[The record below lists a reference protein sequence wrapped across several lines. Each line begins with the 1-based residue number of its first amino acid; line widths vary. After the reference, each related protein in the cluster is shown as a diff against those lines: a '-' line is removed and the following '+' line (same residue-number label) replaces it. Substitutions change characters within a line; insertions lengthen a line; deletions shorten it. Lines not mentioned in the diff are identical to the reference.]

1 MNDGGTRA
9 VKPVPPLEQTGRER
23 GGIQSIER
31 GFAILEA
38 IAGARDGIS
47 LAELSKHLGLH
58 TSTAFH
64 LVQTLVALGYARQDR
79 ETRRY
84 RIGRP
89 LFTLAAAA
97 LDEVEMVRIV
107 TPILEQL
114 SAETGESGHFG
125 AWSGGT
131 VVVLA
136 RTPGTGA
143 FQMAS
148 NLGLVRPA
156 YCTALGKV
164 LLAHLS
170 ARELDRYFAA
180 AELRAL
186 SGRTITDPDRLR
198 GELAQVRRTGLA
210 YDDGEF
216 DAEVRCVAAPVRDF
230 TGRVSGAI
238 GVSGPVWRLS
248 VPALQAMT
256 AQVAHAAGEMSRSLG
271 NQTGG

>member
-1 MNDGGTRA
+1 MEESEARED
-9 VKPVPPLEQTGRER
+9 GRER

-31 GFAILEA
+31 ACAILEA
-38 IAGARDGIS
+38 IAAARDGIT
-47 LAELSKHLGLH
+47 LAELSKRLGLH

-64 LVQTLVALGYARQDR
+64 LVQTLVALGYVRQVRD
-79 ETRRY
+79 TKRY

-97 LDEVEMVRIV
+97 LDEVEMVSLA

-114 SAETGESGHFG
+114 SAGTGESGHFG
-125 AWSGGT
+125 VWSGGS
-131 VVVLA
+131 VVVMA

-143 FQMAS
+143 FQMTS

-164 LLAHLS
+164 LLAFLS
-170 ARELDRYFAA
+170 DRELDRFFAA
-180 AELRAL
+180 TELRAL
-186 SGRTITDPDRLR
+186 SARTITDPLRLR
-198 GELAQVRRTGLA
+198 RELEAIRRTGIA

-216 DAEVRCVAAPVRDF
+216 DPEVRCVAAPVRDF
-230 TGRVSGAI
+230 TGRVSGVI

-248 VPALQAMT
+248 LQALQGK
-256 AQVAHAAGEMSRSLG
+256 AALVGRAAAEMSASLG
-271 NQTGG
+271 YAPEKVAALAS